1 MALSSATD
9 KPKPRFAIVY
19 KGVVLSRFPTKQ
31 AAREALSLI
40 PARERRGMRI
50 LRIDTKT
57 VRRYYARVNRGRRRS
72 GLPPLNPA
80 KW

>member
-1 MALSSATD
+1 LSGATE
-9 KPKPRFAIVY
+9 KRPRFAIVY

-31 AAREALSLI
+31 AAREALSRI
-40 PARERRGMRI
+40 PARGLHGMRI

-57 VRRYYARVNRGRRRS
+57 VKRYYERVNRARRRS

-80 KW
+80 RW